1 MKKKKT
7 LRGLFCLRIKWTT
20 ELERK
25 VKGRKRER
33 NKVRNRFSKEVRN
46 RAYAHAP
53 KQSSIVI
60 IPSFVEPFCDFLFFV
75 CLFSSGFL
83 MFTGYTNSQVA

>member
-1 MKKKKT
+1 MKKKT

-33 NKVRNRFSKEVRN
+33 NKVRNRFSKFEIGLMRMRQNN
-46 RAYAHAP
+46 R
-53 KQSSIVI
+53 QSS
-60 IPSFVEPFCDFLFFV
+60 SSQALWNHFVTFFFLFV
-75 CLFSSGFL
+75 CLFVF
-83 MFTGYTNSQVA
+83 FRVFDVPRIH